1 MHDIVIYSSSLCGFC
16 HAAKHLL
23 ASKGLAFEEI
33 LVDNQPALR
42 ADVMQRSGQRT
53 VPQIWIGERHVG
65 GYTDLAELD
74 KRGELE
80 QLLHD

>member
-1 MHDIVIYSSSLCGFC
+1 MTSLFIHLPYAAFC

-23 ASKGLAFEEI
+23 ANKGLAFEEI

-53 VPQIWIGERHVG
+53 VPQIWIGEHHVG

-80 QLLHD
+80 QLLRN

>member
-23 ASKGLAFEEI
+23 ANKGLAFEEI

-53 VPQIWIGERHVG
+53 VPQIWIGEHHVG

-80 QLLHD
+80 QLLRN

>member
-1 MHDIVIYSSSLCGFC
+1 MHDIVIYSSSSCGFC

-23 ASKGLAFEEI
+23 ANKSLAFEEI

-53 VPQIWIGERHVG
+53 VPQIWIGEHHVG

-74 KRGELE
+74 KRGELD
-80 QLLHD
+80 QLLRN